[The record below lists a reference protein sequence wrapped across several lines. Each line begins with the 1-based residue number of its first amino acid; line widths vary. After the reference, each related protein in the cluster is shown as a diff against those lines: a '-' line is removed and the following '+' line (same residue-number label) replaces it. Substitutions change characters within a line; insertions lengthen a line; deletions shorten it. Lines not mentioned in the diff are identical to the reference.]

1 MISIPAEVALVHGP
15 VKTLA
20 GKRLAV
26 ERLVGIAVEEA
37 ADLVFKFAHALGR
50 PADAGS
56 RRGPGAERR
65 AAGDRVHEMPS
76 MESRLQLTLSGP

>member
-1 MISIPAEVALVHGP
+1 MPGRAQHLFHQPVHDFDSGEVALVHGA

-26 ERLVGIAVEEA
+26 EAAVGIAVEEA

-50 PADAGS
+50 PADE
-56 RRGPGAERR
+56 GPGEALVREPM
-65 AAGDRVHEMPS
+65 AAGRSCP
-76 MESRLQLTLSGP
+76 